1 MQLELERYL
10 ELEKAAATVT
20 PGAQSNWAISLD
32 GNTMS
37 WQGQLDGDYN
47 QDGEVGL
54 ADLVPLSRHLGERAP
69 FEQGSIQQML
79 DGDGNGEVNIADV
92 QVIARNYGRRITHYA
107 VLGSNEARDHPADSG
122 TVGPGAQLLG
132 QLATAEGSGEGRLQY
147 SWLLDRQA
155 GWTYWVTALDS
166 GTAVDSSRPVGI
178 DNWCMFGGNARH
190 TGRSPFSVAG
200 PVVVS
205 QLARDGQDEEIQLIS
220 TPGGVLYRATGWAT
234 VSAFSLQDDTELW
247 RVEAPSEV
255 RSLTATADGG
265 LLVAAGFYIH
275 RYTADG
281 DLLWTFDAGNW
292 ISCPPVPRSDGA
304 IICGRTM
311 ITDNVTIGRFFHC
324 NIYSYVAHDCV
335 IGDFVTFGPRVSCN
349 GNVRIDDHAYVG
361 AGAVIRQGAP
371 GRPLVIG
378 KGAVV
383 GMGAVV
389 VRDVA
394 PCTTVVGNP
403 ARPLDP
409 AILDGPEV
417 LSATG

>member
-1 MQLELERYL
+1 MRPTKGRLCGLIGAGGFGREVMPLLE
-10 ELEKAAATVT
+10 AC
-20 PGAQSNWAISLD
+20 
-32 GNTMS
+32 
-37 WQGQLDGDYN
+37 
-47 QDGEVGL
+47 
-54 ADLVPLSRHLGERAP
+54 
-69 FEQGSIQQML
+69 
-79 DGDGNGEVNIADV
+79 
-92 QVIARNYGRRITHYA
+92 
-107 VLGSNEARDHPADSG
+107 VLGQGVFMPGGEAE
-122 TVGPGAQLLG
+122 VVFV
-132 QLATAEGSGEGRLQY
+132 E
-147 SWLLDRQA
+147 
-155 GWTYWVTALDS
+155 
-166 GTAVDSSRPVGI
+166 SRPVLAEI
-178 DNWCMFGGNARH
+178 GGRPVLSLKEFLAAD
-190 TGRSPFSVAG
+190 GRDRLFNVAIAESRIREELALACLDAGGLAQTLVAG
-200 PVVVS
+200 D
-205 QLARDGQDEEIQLIS
+205 AEI
-220 TPGGVLYRATGWAT
+220 
-234 VSAFSLQDDTELW
+234 F
-247 RVEAPSEV
+247 PSV
-255 RSLTATADGG
+255 TIG
-265 LLVAAGFYIH
+265 
-275 RYTADG
+275 
-281 DLLWTFDAGNW
+281 
-292 ISCPPVPRSDGA
+292 DGA